1 MNEIIALGLPGVTC
15 LFVLR
20 FIRRDR
26 TKTGWDYLLLAGLL
40 GALSFAISRWLIYTV
55 LKSRYPELVSI
66 AQDTV
71 AELFGARPY
80 LPSYIGSFFVAIG
93 LAYCIQISIVLSQQ
107 RHVADLIRFFF
118 RIKHLPGDRDPLQLL
133 EPNAA
138 YIVTT
143 ENNQVYIGTFI
154 TGGDDPDE
162 PSPSIAI
169 QVIFSGRRQSGKGA
183 GVQYFHSPRPSGPN
197 TTIIPVEK
205 ISTITQF
212 ELRSFLQS
220 ISSGY
225 SRIPDFSNAAVILR
239 LFEAKAVT
247 LEQAAEATGFQLPL
261 GKFRLWLQAI
271 QERVKMKGRDLYR
284 TVLGIAARLWKRMPF
299 TDSTQR
305 PKEAT
310 KKKTTKKRNR

>member
-15 LFVLR
+15 LLVLR

-118 RIKHLPGDRDPLQLL
+118 VSNICPGIGIRCSCLSRTQPILLQRKTTRSTLGHLLRVVTIQTNPVRVSPFKSYLVGEGSLAKVRGSSTSIVHGLLGQTLPLYQSKRFLL
-133 EPNAA
+133 SRSLSSAVFCKA
-138 YIVTT
+138 
-143 ENNQVYIGTFI
+143 
-154 TGGDDPDE
+154 
-162 PSPSIAI
+162 SP
-169 QVIFSGRRQSGKGA
+169 QVI
-183 GVQYFHSPRPSGPN
+183 
-197 TTIIPVEK
+197 VESQ
-205 ISTITQF
+205 IFPT
-212 ELRSFLQS
+212 
-220 ISSGY
+220 
-225 SRIPDFSNAAVILR
+225 
-239 LFEAKAVT
+239 
-247 LEQAAEATGFQLPL
+247 PL
-261 GKFRLWLQAI
+261 
-271 QERVKMKGRDLYR
+271 
-284 TVLGIAARLWKRMPF
+284 
-299 TDSTQR
+299 
-305 PKEAT
+305 
-310 KKKTTKKRNR
+310 